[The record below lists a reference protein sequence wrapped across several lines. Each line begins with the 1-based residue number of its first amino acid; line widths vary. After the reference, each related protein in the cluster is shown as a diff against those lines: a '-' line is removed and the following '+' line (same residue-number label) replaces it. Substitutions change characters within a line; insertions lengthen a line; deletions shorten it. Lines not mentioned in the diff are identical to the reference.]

1 MNYELNKL
9 IYLEEEKGYFI
20 PCRILEV
27 GLDATRITLNYPNV
41 LDSRHTYVAQ
51 KLYSDKVIKSNR
63 FTDDGFEALLRVD
76 KISYSLHELLY
87 SHTIL
92 SYKIKADIIDL
103 TCKNISNII
112 VRYKNSS
119 EYFDSFNDARS
130 QIKIT
135 EDGLQFTN
143 CSMFRCWNTNKYNV
157 TINDKLVDVTAQ
169 KDLVD
174 KFNKGSFNFKN
185 GEPIFLAELAALDAD
200 IDNIKVSA
208 TEDSYKH
215 TYTIDEIA
223 EKVASVASEKLN
235 TKQVKNNDNKVLIE
249 FYGSPGS
256 GKSLHAYSLSNY
268 LKLNLK
274 DKVVEFSKE
283 QAQEMYWEGRISSMS
298 NMIKVLGRQTE
309 HYDVRFEGGADI
321 VIADTALDLAYYYD
335 KTITSPT
342 AKRMIMLDM
351 YEKYPNR
358 IKIFCDRQGDESSY
372 TTTGRLQ
379 TFEQSKEIDKNLS
392 NMFKP
397 FDVSTN
403 DTAWQ
408 EKVLTLA
415 KKMMYNE

>member
-27 GLDATRITLNYPNV
+27 GLDATRIILNYPDV
-41 LDSRHTYVAQ
+41 LDSRHTYETQ
-51 KLYSDKVIKSNR
+51 KLYNDKIIKSNI
-63 FTDDGFEALLRVD
+63 FTDDGRESLLRVD
-76 KISYSLHELLY
+76 LISYSLYELLH
-87 SHTIL
+87 SHKIL

-103 TCKNISNII
+103 ICKNINSIT
-112 VRYKNSS
+112 VKYKNSL
-119 EYFDSFNDARS
+119 EYFDGLNDARS

-143 CSMFRCWNTNKYNV
+143 CSTFRCLNTNKYNV

-174 KFNKGSFNFKN
+174 KFNKSSFNFKN
-185 GEPIFLAELAALDAD
+185 GEPIFLDELATLDGD
-200 IDNIKVSA
+200 IDNIKASDTLA
-208 TEDSYKH
+208 HNKHSYS
-215 TYTIDEIA
+215 IDEIA
-223 EKVASVASEKLN
+223 EKVASISSEKLN

-249 FYGSPGS
+249 FYGGPSS

-268 LKLNLK
+268 LKLHLK

-335 KTITSPT
+335 KTIRSIYV
-342 AKRMIMLDM
+342 KDFIVHDM
-351 YEKYPNR
+351 YVKYPNR
-358 IKIFCDRQGDESSY
+358 IKIFCDRQGDENSY
-372 TTTGRLQ
+372 TTIGRLQ
-379 TFEQSKEIDKNLS
+379 TFEQSKEIDKNILS
-392 NMFKP
+392 MFKP

-403 DTAWQ
+403 DITWQ
-408 EKVLTLA
+408 EKVLTLVQ
-415 KKMMYNE
+415 KLMYNE